1 MTLMGERRSDAR
13 REGSRRCQ
21 MKIRI
26 ESVLIVLCLAT
37 FFSFSGHAGAE
48 IALDG
53 KGHKTEIETA
63 LFSKDK
69 VSFQFTTGLLF
80 SPTLVGASHR
90 VLNYEQ
96 TNLRLSLMLTDP
108 KARGSFFRG
117 NLEAIAEFSTSFVT
131 KGFGNIIIGPAL
143 LFRYNFV
150 QPGSKF
156 IPYIQAGAGIY
167 IIIATKII
175 PKALSERP

>member
-1 MTLMGERRSDAR
+1 
-13 REGSRRCQ
+13 